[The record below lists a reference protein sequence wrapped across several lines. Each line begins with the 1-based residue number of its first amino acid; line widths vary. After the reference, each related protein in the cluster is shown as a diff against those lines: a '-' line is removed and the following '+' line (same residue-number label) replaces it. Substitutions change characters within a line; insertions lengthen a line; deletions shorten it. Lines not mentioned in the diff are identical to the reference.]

1 MGECEED
8 GVVGAC
14 VDECLGIDEA
24 LGIAGDD
31 GHVDEIVC

>member
-1 MGECEED
+1 MRKSEED
-8 GVVGAC
+8 GVVCAS
-14 VDECLGIDEA
+14 VDECLWIDEA